1 MVKDDSAVP
10 SDMLSNE
17 QRPHAVSGSLS
28 LEELLA
34 ERIAAEAARIAEERV
49 REIVWLSELDPDEGA
64 EEK

>member
-1 MVKDDSAVP
+1 
-10 SDMLSNE
+10 MLSNE